1 MKKRHYKASILIGFI
16 TLCSCTSGLDWNY
29 SDYSSSSSTGSTSN
43 GSSSSA
49 GTSLTGM
56 DDLSTYTIE
65 INKTALEEEE
75 NIPASESDTY
85 YEDYVE
91 NYTPTNT
98 ITITYNGTSAS
109 CSGSVDGVSVA
120 INGADVTVTSTAKN
134 IKYVLSGTTTD
145 GSFKM
150 ASGDDNKKFELELDG
165 VNITNNDGPA
175 LNIQVGKRCYIVAK
189 DGTTNT
195 FTDGTSYT
203 SSTEDQKATIFS
215 EGELLFS
222 GSGTISVYANSKAG
236 IVSDDYVFFRP
247 NTNIYVKSTAG
258 NGIKGNDG
266 LIIKGGV
273 INVET
278 SAAASKALSSDGYT
292 LIEGGRTT
300 AITTGTGAY
309 EDNEVSGCAA
319 LKSDSLFTMTSGELN
334 LKSTGS
340 GGKGLS
346 ADQEVNVSGGTIK
359 VITTGSTYKYGS
371 DDSKAKGIKADG
383 NLTISGGTVYVRA
396 NGGSGSEGI
405 ETKSKL
411 YISGGTTK
419 VYAYD
424 DGINSSSDMYIS
436 GGEIFSFGLNNDGL
450 DSNGNMYISGGTTIA
465 YGTSSPET
473 GIDVN
478 SESNKVLYITGGI
491 VVGIGGTINSPSSTS
506 NSQPIVTYSGKISSG
521 SSVSLKSGDSTLLNF
536 EMARDYSSATFMLSA
551 PGMTSGSSYSLYN
564 GTSLISTLTA
574 SYTSSSSI
582 GGGMNGRFGGW

>member
-29 SDYSSSSSTGSTSN
+29 SDYSSSNSTGSTSN

-236 IVSDDYVFFRP
+236 MPASSRPFACSRFRP
-247 NTNIYVKSTAG
+247 RRGFQS
-258 NGIKGNDG
+258 
-266 LIIKGGV
+266 
-273 INVET
+273 
-278 SAAASKALSSDGYT
+278 SPAAAPRHFARRAANLFLRRCFFYK
-292 LIEGGRTT
+292 GR
-300 AITTGTGAY
+300 
-309 EDNEVSGCAA
+309 C
-319 LKSDSLFTMTSGELN
+319 
-334 LKSTGS
+334 
-340 GGKGLS
+340 
-346 ADQEVNVSGGTIK
+346 
-359 VITTGSTYKYGS
+359 
-371 DDSKAKGIKADG
+371 
-383 NLTISGGTVYVRA
+383 
-396 NGGSGSEGI
+396 
-405 ETKSKL
+405 
-411 YISGGTTK
+411 
-419 VYAYD
+419 
-424 DGINSSSDMYIS
+424 
-436 GGEIFSFGLNNDGL
+436 
-450 DSNGNMYISGGTTIA
+450 
-465 YGTSSPET
+465 
-473 GIDVN
+473 
-478 SESNKVLYITGGI
+478 
-491 VVGIGGTINSPSSTS
+491 
-506 NSQPIVTYSGKISSG
+506 
-521 SSVSLKSGDSTLLNF
+521 
-536 EMARDYSSATFMLSA
+536 
-551 PGMTSGSSYSLYN
+551 
-564 GTSLISTLTA
+564 
-574 SYTSSSSI
+574 
-582 GGGMNGRFGGW
+582 